1 MALEHAADVGHVVIA
16 MAPSVAVPAAGVA
29 KQTAAN
35 VLLKA
40 QAAREKAQ
48 AAREGRE
55 AATPVVAD
63 PRAAGQPAS
72 KMLHTELVATFE
84 AGPIGAVLG
93 DCGGAVKVLSVDSGS
108 AAEAQGVCA
117 GLIVC
122 EVSGKLANGLDK
134 RAVTAL
140 VKAARR
146 PLQLKFSQD
155 AEAAA
160 ETEAVPAAAGATAAH
175 VESRQANCQPERC
188 CGSSSCDRCGS
199 SSESSCECAI
209 APAGSAAAA
218 WAWSHRFVNEWD
230 EDQEAA
236 CAAGVEGELQQAME
250 EIYDKHMAT

>member
-1 MALEHAADVGHVVIA
+1 MRIRNASLRPRSALTEPDETPPAERRKGKQRSENAASAD
-16 MAPSVAVPAAGVA
+16 AALL
-29 KQTAAN
+29 AAN
-35 VLLKA
+35 EVDSDK
-40 QAAREKAQ
+40 
-48 AAREGRE
+48 
-55 AATPVVAD
+55 VVAD
-63 PRAAGQPAS
+63 PIGGQPAS

-84 AGPIGAVLG
+84 AGPIGAGLG
-93 DCGGAVKVLSVDSGS
+93 DRGGAVKVLSVDLGS

-122 EVSGKLANGLDK
+122 EVSGKSTKGLDK
-134 RAVTAL
+134 RAVIAL
-140 VKAARR
+140 VKAASR
-146 PLQLKFSQD
+146 PLQLNFSQD

-236 CAAGVEGELQQAME
+236 CAAGVERELQQAME